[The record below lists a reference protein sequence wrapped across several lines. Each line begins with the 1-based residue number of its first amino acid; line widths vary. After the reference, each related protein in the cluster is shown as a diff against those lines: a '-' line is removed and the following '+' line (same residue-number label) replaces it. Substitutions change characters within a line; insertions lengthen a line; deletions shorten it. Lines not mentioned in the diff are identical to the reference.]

1 MSVNITETHEG
12 GGGHTRFDF
21 EINPKDSG
29 QQSKIFRQGMEI
41 EEAITRNHA
50 LDKFD
55 HLSS

>member
-29 QQSKIFRQGMEI
+29 QQSEIFRQGMQI
-41 EEAITRNHA
+41 EEDITRNHPP
-50 LDKFD
+50 DKSE
-55 HLSS
+55 HLSR